1 LFIVHPSA
9 FIVPLESRLVKRTVL
24 FTLLVLSAAACGKRG
39 DPRPPVPI
47 IPAATSDLV
56 VTQRADR
63 VLLSWSYPSLTT
75 AGKNLTDVR
84 RISILRYEEPL
95 PVAPGGRDPKT
106 LMPGDVDPT
115 QAQPLVLFSRI
126 PTVPQAQFTKL
137 STRIDSIEKANLA
150 DATAGARLLY
160 ADTPPFRTSDGRPVR
175 LTYAVVTEGAVA
187 RSQPSNLATIVP
199 LAVGFP
205 PAGLT
210 ATANAQGVT
219 LTWTAP
225 TQAVGNLGA
234 PVVSG
239 YNVYRTAPGKA
250 PGELDVAINTA
261 PVTATTYTD
270 APAYGEHEYR
280 VAAVAATGPPLV
292 QSDPSAP
299 AKVNFRDLVP
309 PPAPATVTALLETKL
324 VRLLWD
330 AVDAPDLA
338 GYNVHRIEGQYRLKL
353 TPSPLK
359 DSNFLDISIDI
370 GIGYYYEVT
379 AIDASGNESKPAKTE
394 TVIVPKTP

>member
-1 LFIVHPSA
+1 VKKFLAVLA
-9 FIVPLESRLVKRTVL
+9 LVVL
-24 FTLLVLSAAACGKRG
+24 ACGKRG
-39 DPRPPVPI
+39 DPRPPVPV

-84 RISILRYEEPL
+84 RISVYRYEEPL
-95 PVAPGGRDPKT
+95 PVSPGGRDPKT

-115 QAQPLVLFSRI
+115 QAQPVVLFSRI

-150 DATAGARLLY
+150 DATTGARLLY
-160 ADTPPFRTSDGRPVR
+160 HDTPPFRSSDGRPVR
-175 LTYAVVTEGAVA
+175 LTYAVVTEGAIA
-187 RSQPSNLATIVP
+187 RSQPSNLAIIVP
-199 LAVGFP
+199 LAVGVP
-205 PAGLT
+205 PSAVT
-210 ATANAQGVT
+210 ATAKAQGVT

-225 TQAVGNLGA
+225 QQAVGNLGA
-234 PVVSG
+234 PIVSG
-239 YNVYRTAPGKA
+239 YNVYRSAPGTT
-250 PGELDVAINTA
+250 PGELDAAINTA

-280 VAAVAATGPPLV
+280 VAAVATTGPPLV
-292 QSDPSAP
+292 QSDLSAP

-309 PPAPATVTALLETKL
+309 PAAPATVTALLETKL

-338 GYNVHRIEGQYRLKL
+338 GYNVYRIEGPYRLKL

-359 DSNFLDISIDI
+359 DANFLDISIDI

-379 AIDASGNESKPAKTE
+379 AIDTSGNESKPAKTE

>member
-1 LFIVHPSA
+1 VKKFLAAFAIV
-9 FIVPLESRLVKRTVL
+9 IL
-24 FTLLVLSAAACGKRG
+24 ACGKRG
-39 DPRPPVPI
+39 DPRPPVPM

-63 VLLSWSYPSLTT
+63 VLLSWSYPALTT

-84 RISILRYEEPL
+84 RISIYRYEESL
-95 PVAPGGRDPKT
+95 PAAPGGRDPKT

-115 QAQPLVLFSRI
+115 QAQPVVMFSRI
-126 PTVPQAQFTKL
+126 PTVPQAQFAKL

-160 ADTPPFRTSDGRPVR
+160 QDTPPFRSSDGRPVR
-175 LTYAVVTEGAVA
+175 LTYAVVTEGEEA
-187 RSQPSNLATIVP
+187 RSEVSNLVVIVP
-199 LAVGFP
+199 LPVGVP
-205 PAGLT
+205 PPGLT
-210 ATANAQGVT
+210 ATAKAEGVT
-219 LTWTAP
+219 LTWSAP
-225 TQAVGNLGA
+225 QQAVGNLGA
-234 PVVSG
+234 PIVMG
-239 YNVYRTAPGKA
+239 YNVYRTAPGTA
-250 PGELDVAINTA
+250 PGELDGAINTA

-270 APAYGEHEYR
+270 VPAYGEHEYR

-292 QSDPSAP
+292 QSDLSSP
-299 AKVNFRDLVP
+299 AKVTFRDLVP

-330 AVDAPDLA
+330 AVEAPDLA
-338 GYNVHRIEGQYRLKL
+338 GYKVYRIERPHRLTL

-359 DSNFLDISIDI
+359 DPNFLDISIDI

-379 AIDASGNESKPAKTE
+379 AIDTSGNESKPARTE